1 MMTTLADVTRLL
13 ALDNGL
19 CVVSTV
25 RADETVQSSLVNAG
39 VLAHPLSHADVLG
52 FVVAGRAR
60 KLVNLR
66 ARPRLTA
73 VAHSGWEWAAVE
85 GPVHV
90 IGPDDPV
97 PGIDAEAL
105 RLLQRSVFTAAGGT
119 HDDWPTFD
127 AVMVAERRTVVLVTP
142 ERVYS
147 NG

>member
-1 MMTTLADVTRLL
+1 MTTLADVSRLM

-19 CVVSTV
+19 CVVSTT
-25 RADETVQSSLVNAG
+25 RANGTVQSSLVNAAVLTHPETKVE
-39 VLAHPLSHADVLG
+39 VLA

-60 KLVNLR
+60 KLDNLR
-66 ARPRLTA
+66 ARPRLSA
-73 VAHSGWEWAAVE
+73 VAHAGWEWAAVE
-85 GPVHV
+85 GPATLF
-90 IGPDDPV
+90 GPDD

-105 RLLQRSVFTAAGGT
+105 RLLHRAVFTAAGGT

-127 AVMVAERRTVVLVTP
+127 AVMVEERRTVVLVTP

>member
-1 MMTTLADVTRLL
+1 MTTLADVSRLM

-19 CVVSTV
+19 CVVSTT
-25 RADETVQSSLVNAG
+25 RANGTVQSSLVNAAVLTHPETKVE
-39 VLAHPLSHADVLG
+39 VLA

-60 KLVNLR
+60 KLDNLR

-73 VAHSGWEWAAVE
+73 VAHTGWEWAAVE
-85 GPVHV
+85 GVAELV
-90 IGPDDPV
+90 GPDDPV
-97 PGIDAEAL
+97 PGFDAEGL
-105 RLLQRSVFTAAGGT
+105 RLLHRSVFTAAGGT

-127 AVMVAERRTVVLVTP
+127 AVMVEERRTVVLVTP